1 MIWTPLTSPVLF
13 DSNDLL
19 LLFDS
24 NHALPIASA
33 IVHPVRWS
41 SAAGHWASA
50 YNTKAYNTKAYNIK
64 VDNTKAY
71 IIQEAAIQG
80 HTLMRPY

>member
-1 MIWTPLTSPVLF
+1 MIWTPLTSPV
-13 DSNDLL
+13 
-19 LLFDS
+19 LFDS

-50 YNTKAYNTKAYNIK
+50 YNTKAYNIK